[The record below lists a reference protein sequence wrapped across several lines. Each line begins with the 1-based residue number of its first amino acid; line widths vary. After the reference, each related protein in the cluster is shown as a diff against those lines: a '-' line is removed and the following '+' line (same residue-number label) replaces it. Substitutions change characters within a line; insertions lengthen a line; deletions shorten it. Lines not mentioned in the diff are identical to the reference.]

1 MTPPRRCAIIF
12 LSDFIDGFN
21 RPNPKG
27 ECPLFKRILKTVFS
41 RFAFD
46 CFALLLQI
54 VFLVA
59 MVLRIGDMRF
69 YAAINLLSQILGIVT
84 VIYIINGRSNPGY
97 KIAWIT
103 LVLAVPVFGL
113 LVYFGFARS
122 KFSFFERRRMQVLGR
137 HFKPPMKKLPDLS
150 ERIAETAGESAARQS
165 NYIRGSTF
173 CPPYGNTETTYFKI
187 GEEMFASLLAD
198 LESAEHFIFLEYF
211 IIDRGVMWDSILE
224 ILRRKAAQG
233 VDVRV
238 MYDDV
243 GTIKLLPYHYDR
255 TLREMGIKCHIFNP
269 AIPVLSAALNN
280 RNHRKIAVIDGHTA
294 YTGGINIA
302 DEYINQIE
310 RFGHW
315 KDSAIRLYGEG
326 VWSFTLMYLTMWEYW
341 DKSREQYSAYRPE
354 RFMRRR
360 PHAAGFVQPYTDN
373 PLDNE
378 AVGETVYLN
387 MINRAERYVY
397 ITTPYLVI
405 DNEMITALTA
415 AAKSGVDVRI
425 ITPGVPDKWYVH
437 VTSRAYYEALLEAGV
452 RIYEYTPGFI
462 HAKNF
467 VCDDRFATV
476 GSINLDYRS
485 LYLHFE
491 CGVWLCGT
499 ASIAHIKADF
509 LETLRCSRECTLEE
523 IQNVKLPT
531 RLLRS
536 IMRTFSPLL

>member
-1 MTPPRRCAIIF
+1 MI
-12 LSDFIDGFN
+12 
-21 RPNPKG
+21 
-27 ECPLFKRILKTVFS
+27 KRILKTVFS

-46 CFALLLQI
+46 CFALILQI
-54 VFLVA
+54 VFLVL
-59 MVLRIGDMRF
+59 MVLHIGDGRIL
-69 YAAINLLSQILGIVT
+69 AAVTFLSQIIGLVA
-84 VIYIINGRSNPGY
+84 VVYIINGRSNPGY

-113 LVYFGFARS
+113 LVYFAFARS
-122 KFSFFERRRMQVLGR
+122 KFSFFERRRMQVLNL

-150 ERIAETAGESAARQS
+150 PRIAETAGEGAARQS
-165 NYIRGSTF
+165 DYIRNSTY
-173 CPPYGNTETTYFKI
+173 CPPYANTETEYFPT
-187 GEEMFASLLAD
+187 GEAMFSSLLAD
-198 LESAEHFIFLEYF
+198 LESAEHYIFLEYF
-211 IIDRGVMWDSILE
+211 IIDRGVMWDSILA
-224 ILRRKAAQG
+224 ILRRKAAAG
-233 VDVRV
+233 VDVRI

-255 TLREMGIKCHIFNP
+255 KLREMGIRCRIFNP
-269 AIPVLSAALNN
+269 AVPILSAALNN
-280 RNHRKIAVIDGHTA
+280 RNHRKIAIIDGHTA

-302 DEYINQIE
+302 DEYINEIE

-326 VWSFTLMYLTMWEYW
+326 VWSFTLMFLTMWEYW
-341 DKSREQYSAYRPE
+341 DKSREQYAAYKPDKY
-354 RFMRRR
+354 MRIP
-360 PHAAGFVQPYTDN
+360 PHAAGYVQPYTDN

-387 MINRAERYVY
+387 MINRAEHYIY

-415 AAKSGVDVRI
+415 AAKSGVDVRM
-425 ITPGVPDKWYVH
+425 ITPGIPDKWYVH
-437 VTSRAYYEALLEAGV
+437 AVSHAHYEVLLEAGV

-467 VCDDRFATV
+467 VCDDKFATV

-499 ASIAHIKADF
+499 SSIARIKEDF
-509 LETLRCSRECTLEE
+509 LQTIEKSRECKLEE
-523 IQNVKLPT
+523 VQKVKLPT
-531 RLLRS
+531 RILRS
-536 IMRTFSPLL
+536 ILRTFSPLL

>member
-1 MTPPRRCAIIF
+1 MI
-12 LSDFIDGFN
+12 
-21 RPNPKG
+21 
-27 ECPLFKRILKTVFS
+27 KRILKAVFS

-54 VFLVA
+54 VFVVA
-59 MVLRIGDMRF
+59 MVLRIGDYRIF
-69 YAAINLLSQILGIVT
+69 AAVTLLSQIIGIIAV
-84 VIYIINGRSNPGY
+84 VYIINGRSNPGY

-122 KFSFFERRRMQVLGR
+122 KFSFFERRRMQVLNQ
-137 HFKPPMKKLPDLS
+137 HLKPPMKKVPDLT
-150 ERIAETAGESAARQS
+150 ERMIETSGQNAARQS
-165 NYIRGSTF
+165 AYIRNATY
-173 CPPYGNTETTYFKI
+173 CPPYENTETEYFPV
-187 GEEMFASLLAD
+187 GEDMFTAMLAD
-198 LESAEHFIFLEYF
+198 LEAAEHFIFLEYF
-211 IIDRGVMWDSILE
+211 IIDRGVMWDAILDV
-224 ILRRKAAQG
+224 LKRKAAAG
-233 VDVRV
+233 VDVRII
-238 MYDDV
+238 YDDV
-243 GTIKLLPYHYDR
+243 GTIKLLPYGYDK
-255 TLREMGIKCHIFNP
+255 TLREMGIKCRIFNP
-269 AIPVLSAALNN
+269 AIPILSAALNN
-280 RNHRKIAVIDGHTA
+280 RSHRKITVIDGHTA

-302 DEYINQIE
+302 DEYINEIE

-326 VWSFTLMYLTMWEYW
+326 VWSFTLMFLTMWEYW
-341 DKSREQYSAYRPE
+341 DKSREQYSAYKPSKY
-354 RFMRRR
+354 MRRVPR
-360 PHAAGFVQPYTDN
+360 AGGYVQPYTDN

-397 ITTPYLVI
+397 ITTPYLVV
-405 DNEMITALTA
+405 DNEMITALTT

-425 ITPGVPDKWYVH
+425 VTPGIPDKWYVH
-437 VTSRAYYEALLEAGV
+437 TTSRAYYEVLLEAGV

-467 VCDDRFATV
+467 VCDDKYGTV

-491 CGVWLCGT
+491 CGVWLCET
-499 ASIAHIKADF
+499 SSIAQIKEDF
-509 LETLRCSRECTLEE
+509 LKILRVSRECTLEE
-523 IQNVKLPT
+523 VQNIKLPT

-536 IMRTFSPLL
+536 ILRTFSPLL